1 MDTNNTENPDFSNSS
16 EPEAAYCESISRKKW
31 GNILLSAINLY
42 FCQKHRLISR
52 INFSTLA
59 TKSGLSLDEVK
70 SVIYYLADNG
80 LCTHQSDQLTS
91 LNDIAFTCFNVKKS
105 IKQSKQVVKES
116 LKAEYQNSN
125 KPRKPR
131 NRVKNNPALIKTH
144 GNRCGHNKNVLPVF
158 KLPEN
163 SKKRPPVTA
172 LMFKK
177 ISNYFSNPKGVLPK
191 LNDAR
196 KKRKKSGETRQQR
209 SERREAC
216 IFLLGAILSRL
227 DLVTMRVGCP
237 IDDKDF
243 TGIKLESLA
252 DIAGISF
259 TRAERAMHDLVKA
272 GLIGIVQKCEKLV
285 DGTYKG
291 YAAIRLVSTEL
302 FKSFNL
308 FEELKEAREKL
319 AKRAAK
325 KLKDVMPLS
334 LKELI
339 QAAADKQAALKAS
352 GLTPSEAFFAD
363 LRGSVFAKN

>member
-16 EPEAAYCESISRKKW
+16 ESETAYCESISRKKW
-31 GNILLSAINLY
+31 GNILLSAIKLH
-42 FCQKHRLISR
+42 FCQKHRLTST
-52 INFSTLA
+52 INFATLA
-59 TKSGLSLDEVK
+59 TKSGLSLDDVK
-70 SVIYYLADNG
+70 SVIHYLADNG
-80 LCTHQSDQLTS
+80 LCRYQGEQLTE
-91 LNDIAFTCFNVKKS
+91 LDDIAFTVFEVKS
-105 IKQSKQVVKES
+105 FKQSKQVVKNA
-116 LKAEYQNSN
+116 LKAEYQNSD

-131 NRVKNNPALIKTH
+131 HRVKNNPALIKTH

-158 KLPEN
+158 KLLEN

-216 IFLLGAILSRL
+216 IFLLGAVLSRL

-237 IDDKDF
+237 INDKDF

-259 TRAERAMHDLVKA
+259 TRAERAMHDLVNA
-272 GLIGIVQKCEKLV
+272 GLISIEQKCEKLA

-339 QAAADKQAALKAS
+339 QAATDQQAALKAS
-352 GLTPSEAFFAD
+352 GLTPSEAAFAN